1 MPLLVVASRVD
12 FMFPTRFA
20 ILISALV
27 TILVTGCQTP
37 EHRAARLH
45 TGMSRDEVISLLGP
59 PISTAHNGSLEVM
72 NFDLTQP
79 DIGGQR
85 GVGHRYYVIFGR
97 DRRVESFGPN

>member
-1 MPLLVVASRVD
+1 MEPMFKSR
-12 FMFPTRFA
+12 FT
-20 ILISALV
+20 ILIAALV

-59 PISTAHNGSLEVM
+59 PISAVHNGSLEVM

-79 DIGGQR
+79 DASGQR
-85 GVGHRYYVIFGR
+85 SVSNRYYVIFGR

>member
-1 MPLLVVASRVD
+1 MFTKSFALLVIA
-12 FMFPTRFA
+12 
-20 ILISALV
+20 LISVLFC
-27 TILVTGCQTP
+27 GCQTP

-59 PISTAHNGSLEVM
+59 PISAVHNGSLEVM

-85 GVGHRYYVIFGR
+85 SVGHRYYVIFGN

>member
-1 MPLLVVASRVD
+1 
-12 FMFPTRFA
+12 MFTSRFA
-20 ILISALV
+20 ALAAALF

-45 TGMSRDEVISLLGP
+45 TGMSRDEVISLLGQP
-59 PISTAHNGSLEVM
+59 RSAIHNGSLEVM

-79 DIGGQR
+79 AIGGQR
-85 GVGHRYYVIFGR
+85 SVSNRYYVIFGR

>member
-1 MPLLVVASRVD
+1 
-12 FMFPTRFA
+12 MFTSHFS
-20 ILISALV
+20 ILIAALF

-45 TGMSRDEVISLLGP
+45 TGMSRDEVTSLLGQP
-59 PISTAHNGSLEVM
+59 NATVHNGSLEVM

-79 DIGGQR
+79 DNGGQR
-85 GVGHRYYVIFGR
+85 SVGNRYYVIFGR